1 MQGRPL
7 ADASL
12 ITMLS
17 ARLFSLPLLDK
28 DLKSLVKN
36 VPIPKV
42 AARIVVRQLSEMG
55 VILQTDKT
63 SLLAMLFERQCLLD
77 VEGIGINNCPLAMID
92 TQPLVDFLGLRSK
105 DERVTRVL
113 SQHPPTAGAFC
124 ISFKVLFVINHA

>member
-28 DLKSLVKN
+28 DLKSFVKN

-42 AARIVVRQLSEMG
+42 AARIVRQLSEIG
-55 VILQTDKT
+55 VRLTD
-63 SLLAMLFERQCLLD
+63 
-77 VEGIGINNCPLAMID
+77 G
-92 TQPLVDFLGLRSK
+92 
-105 DERVTRVL
+105 
-113 SQHPPTAGAFC
+113 
-124 ISFKVLFVINHA
+124 

>member
-28 DLKSLVKN
+28 DLKSFVKN

-55 VILQTDKT
+55 VRLTD
-63 SLLAMLFERQCLLD
+63 
-77 VEGIGINNCPLAMID
+77 G
-92 TQPLVDFLGLRSK
+92 
-105 DERVTRVL
+105 
-113 SQHPPTAGAFC
+113 
-124 ISFKVLFVINHA
+124 